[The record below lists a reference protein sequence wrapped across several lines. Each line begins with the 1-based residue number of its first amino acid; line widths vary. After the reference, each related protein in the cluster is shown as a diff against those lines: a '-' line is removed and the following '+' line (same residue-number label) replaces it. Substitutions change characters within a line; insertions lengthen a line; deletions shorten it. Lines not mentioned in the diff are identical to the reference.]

1 MDETIFYE
9 INATVDVPDV
19 SVAEVSA
26 SVDAPSAPVVEA
38 VVELPVLQGTV
49 VRYTHR
55 ARYTAGTM
63 YEGVAVLGSSDTDAV
78 WTVSIIEQDT
88 AGLVTS
94 VTVLE
99 NQKWSNFSNE

>member
-1 MDETIFYE
+1 MDEAIFYE

-19 SVAEVSA
+19 SVTEVSV

-55 ARYTAGTM
+55 ARYTAG
-63 YEGVAVLGSSDTDAV
+63 SSDTDAV

-88 AGLVTS
+88 AGLVTN
-94 VTVLE
+94 VTILE